1 MTRVRPHDSAT
12 AESGTIASASVSVV
26 ADSARLDVDA
36 ELRGERRQQ
45 PLHRVHQHERRHP
58 RAPHRETQAS
68 EADRAPLVADGGF
81 GHCHRY

>member
-1 MTRVRPHDSAT
+1 VRPHDSAT

-36 ELRGERRQQ
+36 ATELRGERRQQ

-58 RAPHRETQAS
+58 GAPHREAQAS
-68 EADRAPLVADGGF
+68 EADRAPLVADGGR